1 MLILASHSPRRSE
14 LLKSA
19 GIPFVAKA
27 ANVDETVRP
36 GEGPEDYAKRVA
48 QQKAMAIEAAP
59 GKIVLGADTVVVI
72 DQEILGKPHD
82 PDDAARMLELLAGR
96 KHEVI
101 TAICLRRGKEVK
113 IDWGVTLVWFLPL
126 THEEIGDY
134 VATGE
139 PMDKA
144 GAYAIQGLASK
155 FVQRID
161 GSYSNVVGLPIEVVY
176 KHLRK
181 WGL

>member
-72 DQEILGKPHD
+72 DQEILGKPRSEEHTSELQSHHD
-82 PDDAARMLELLAGR
+82 
-96 KHEVI
+96 
-101 TAICLRRGKEVK
+101 
-113 IDWGVTLVWFLPL
+113 LVCRL
-126 THEEIGDY
+126 
-134 VATGE
+134 
-139 PMDKA
+139 
-144 GAYAIQGLASK
+144 
-155 FVQRID
+155 
-161 GSYSNVVGLPIEVVY
+161 
-176 KHLRK
+176 
-181 WGL
+181 